1 MAFCRKKTEKCS
13 GQHLDNK
20 KRNERG
26 EEKKKSFA
34 YVGKSLTRRV
44 AWKAAVRMV
53 GSGIRSYAKTSL
65 RPRRISREVRE
76 SSEKYS

>member
-1 MAFCRKKTEKCS
+1 MAFCRDKTEKCS
-13 GQHLDNK
+13 GQHLDNR

-26 EEKKKSFA
+26 EEKKKERA